1 MLAQLS
7 GSSLEHENHAVLT
20 ALPALVPQ
28 TRRSEPRPRCSSRRG
43 CEQNPGVLQA
53 ARAGNICSAG
63 PPLGC
68 GGGRKMLHKCSRGWG
83 WRLGQGRGLLSGL
96 GEPRGLLQPRAQPP
110 SLAPALSRYRGAPP
124 DPGGGCSTQLL
135 ASQTPLSSFPGR
147 LNLDLIFLI

>member
-1 MLAQLS
+1 MWRGEENAPQVQSGLGLA
-7 GSSLEHENHAVLT
+7 AW
-20 ALPALVPQ
+20 
-28 TRRSEPRPRCSSRRG
+28 
-43 CEQNPGVLQA
+43 
-53 ARAGNICSAG
+53 AGG
-63 PPLGC
+63 
-68 GGGRKMLHKCSRGWG
+68 
-83 WRLGQGRGLLSGL
+83 GLLSGL